1 MIRQDA
7 LLHDFYP
14 WLARYAESVDPALFS
29 ATLEEI
35 RKDAATMM
43 RADSVETLIPARSLE
58 QIMAEVLRDEFGPR
72 YSSRDIPIGDFG
84 VAPWTDRFVQ
94 RRLSRLGMLQYV
106 MSADM
111 PTGDV
116 MAQEI
121 THKLYTLGG
130 KAEMSWFES
139 QTAAYAGIDVMGEK
153 LMERREAAEDTQDTI
168 LINGDAAIANGGFIR
183 YGLVNHPEVP
193 VASLPNGDWA
203 NPATTPDEIME
214 DVLYLVRL
222 HRTQSR
228 RLEPADTLRVP
239 EAQYSALERPR
250 SSTSDKTIRQWLLE
264 NIPELTSI
272 EALPELET
280 AAADGGARALLYT
293 KSDRVL
299 RGVVPMGFSFVAEEV
314 SKLRTYVWGIMRMVG
329 LIVRRPFA
337 MVYADNI

>member
-7 LLHDFYP
+7 LLHDFDP
-14 WLARYAESVDPALFS
+14 GLARYAESVDPAAFS
-29 ATLEEI
+29 TLLEEI
-35 RKDAATMM
+35 RADAAAY
-43 RADSVETLIPARSLE
+43 RADAIETLIPARNLE
-58 QIMAEVLRDEFGPR
+58 QVMAEVLRDALGPR
-72 YSSRDIPIGDFG
+72 YSARDIPLGDFG
-84 VAPWTDRFVQ
+84 VNPWTDRFIQ
-94 RRLSRLGMLQYV
+94 RRLSRLGMLMYV
-106 MSADM
+106 TSADM

-116 MAQEI
+116 AAQEI

-130 KAEMSWFES
+130 KAEMSWFEQQS
-139 QTAAYAGIDVMGEK
+139 AGYAGIDVMGEK

-168 LINGDAAIANGGFIR
+168 LINGDASIANGGFIR

-193 VASLPNGDWA
+193 VASVPNGDWS
-203 NPATTPDEIME
+203 NVATTPDEIIE
-214 DVLYLVRL
+214 DVLFLVRL

-228 RLEPADTLRVP
+228 RLEPADTLRIP

-272 EALPELET
+272 EALPELAT
-280 AAADGGARALLYT
+280 AGASGVPRALLYT

-299 RGVVPMGFSFVAEEV
+299 RGVVPLGFSFIAEEV
-314 SKLRTYVWGIMRMVG
+314 SKLRTYVWGILRMVG

-337 MVYADNI
+337 MVYSDNV